1 VPITKLELELEEKEM
16 KPEAKKQWVQALN
29 RKSYRRNDSSIWLH
43 TKSNNVSKYSA
54 LGVLTDLWAKDIGY
68 GWSHIMEHHY
78 DEDIED
84 KDITY
89 VGLSSTK
96 QVALD
101 NEIKGLLSPA
111 VMKWAGL
118 DDPQATL
125 DNGNSIFS
133 LDQEGVKFIL
143 VQPAT

>member
-1 VPITKLELELEEKEM
+1 M
-16 KPEAKKQWVQALN
+16 KPEVKKQWMQALN
-29 RKSYRRNDSSIWLH
+29 RKSYRCNDSSIWLH
-43 TKSNNVSKYSA
+43 AKSNNVSKYSS
-54 LGVLTDLWAKDIGY
+54 LGVLTDLWVKDKGY
-68 GWSHIMEHHY
+68 GWSLILEHHY

-84 KDITY
+84 KDITC

-96 QVALD
+96 QVAVE
-101 NEIKGLLSPA
+101 NEARELLSPA

-118 DDPQATL
+118 EDPYATL
-125 DNGNSIFS
+125 ENGNSIFS